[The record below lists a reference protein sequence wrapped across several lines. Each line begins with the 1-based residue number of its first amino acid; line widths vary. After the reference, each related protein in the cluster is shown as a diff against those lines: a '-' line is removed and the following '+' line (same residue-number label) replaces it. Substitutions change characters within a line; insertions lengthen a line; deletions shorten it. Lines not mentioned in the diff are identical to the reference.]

1 MGSSNVQLVK
11 TVAQIVISAS
21 DAANAFMSEN
31 LQFVPLVTPV
41 IFH

>member
-21 DAANAFMSEN
+21 DAVNAFMSEN
-31 LQFVPLVTPV
+31 LQSVLLVTPV